1 MAIKKYRISL
11 EGVPAQ
17 LISQFE
23 DTPVLKLRIP
33 TQFGHKEVILR
44 EGEIIRTE
52 DDFVKAALEGYRPPK
67 IPKITRKP
75 KGGALA
81 TVKTYNH
88 LDYAEFNPFTVVA
101 NNLSHHIE
109 L

>member
-23 DTPVLKLRIP
+23 GVPVLKLRIR
-33 TQFGHKEVILR
+33 TQFGHKEVMLR

-52 DDFVKAALEGYRPPK
+52 DEFVKTALEGYRPPK

-75 KGGALA
+75 KGDLAATAL
-81 TVKTYNH
+81 TYNH
-88 LDYAEFNPFTVVA
+88 TDYTEFNPFTVVA

>member
-11 EGVPAQ
+11 AGVPAQ

-23 DTPVLKLRIP
+23 GDSVLKLRIP
-33 TQFGHKEVILR
+33 TQFGHREVMLR

-52 DDFVKAALEGYRPPK
+52 DEFVKTALEGYRPPK
-67 IPKITRKP
+67 IPKITRKS
-75 KGGALA
+75 KGDLA
-81 TVKTYNH
+81 AMTLTYNH
-88 LDYAEFNPFTVVA
+88 EDYADFNPFAVVA
-101 NNLSHHIE
+101 NNLTHHIE